1 MAGLCRV
8 CRERLGEYLE
18 YGYGRTTGDAI
29 LLCRKCATKRG
40 KMYGVIIKIQSTTGM
55 CNVCRKR
62 PGKYVEYGAGWAPDN
77 AILLCRQC
85 AATWGLDLVKR
96 EHKTHLF
103 LLKIVAQT
111 LGWMISAMHRLG
123 AARPTTGPGVAN
135 MADYQT

>member
-1 MAGLCRV
+1 MAGPCRV

-18 YGYGRTTGDAI
+18 YGYGRTTGD
-29 LLCRKCATKRG
+29 
-40 KMYGVIIKIQSTTGM
+40 
-55 CNVCRKR
+55 
-62 PGKYVEYGAGWAPDN
+62 

-123 AARPTTGPGVAN
+123 APDRPLDWAWQTWLTIKGRWLGPIQIPLPLEEREKQN
-135 MADYQT
+135 MQITF